1 MNLPIGNEQRDA
13 VSASAVRPKPVAGSL
28 AAALVASLCCGGSL
42 LFASIGLG
50 GLYAT
55 LGLFR
60 YVPQFLAGGTLTI
73 VAINWLYYR
82 HLAAQP
88 GLGCDCAEL
97 HRAMYLSTFLGLVAM
112 AGSFLVLEWLN
123 HALVNAARF
132 MSRPEYAYALI
143 PGVPNQNLAYAAL
156 SLVGV
161 GLVGVLPVPARLAQD
176 ARVACAETVP
186 TVEG

>member
-1 MNLPIGNEQRDA
+1 MESNVGTD
-13 VSASAVRPKPVAGSL
+13 SAVRPKPVAGSL

-50 GLYAT
+50 GLYSS

-60 YVPQFLAGGTLTI
+60 YVPQFLAAGTLTI
-73 VAINWLYYR
+73 VAINWLSYR
-82 HLAAQP
+82 HLAKQLGP
-88 GLGCDCAEL
+88 GCDCTHL
-97 HRAMYLSTFLGLVAM
+97 RRAMYLSTFLGLLAM
-112 AGSFLVLEWLN
+112 AGSFVVLEWLN
-123 HALVNAARF
+123 RAVVNAARF

-161 GLVGVLPVPARLAQD
+161 GLVRVLPFPARPGPEARD
-176 ARVACAETVP
+176 ARAETMP

>member
-1 MNLPIGNEQRDA
+1 MSAWTAEPSRTIATPMATSTSRRTSVAPDKEQAMNLPIGNERRDA
-13 VSASAVRPKPVAGSL
+13 GSASAVRPKPVAGSL

-60 YVPQFLAGGTLTI
+60 YVPQFLAAGTLTI

-82 HLAAQP
+82 HLAEQL

-97 HRAMYLSTFLGLVAM
+97 RRVMYLST
-112 AGSFLVLEWLN
+112 
-123 HALVNAARF
+123 
-132 MSRPEYAYALI
+132 
-143 PGVPNQNLAYAAL
+143 
-156 SLVGV
+156 
-161 GLVGVLPVPARLAQD
+161 
-176 ARVACAETVP
+176 
-186 TVEG
+186 